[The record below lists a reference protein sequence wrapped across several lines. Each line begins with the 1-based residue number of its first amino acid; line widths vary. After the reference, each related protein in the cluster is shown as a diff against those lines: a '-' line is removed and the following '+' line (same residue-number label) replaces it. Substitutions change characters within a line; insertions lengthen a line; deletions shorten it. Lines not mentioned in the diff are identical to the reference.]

1 VAKYTKVLLAVD
13 FAADN
18 DHIIE
23 QAEKIVED
31 DGAELCLIHA
41 HEPVV
46 TAFQAGGL
54 VAYSTQ
60 VVSLD
65 EEIRKIE
72 ETRMKALGEKLGV
85 PEDHRFLPFG
95 KASEEIKRV
104 AEEQG
109 ADLIV
114 IGTHGRHGF
123 SLILGST
130 ANAVLHGVTCDVLSV
145 RTIDTD

>member
-1 VAKYTKVLLAVD
+1 MSKYSKILLAVD

-23 QAEKIVED
+23 QAEKVVRQ
-31 DGAELCLIHA
+31 DGAELHLIHA

-72 ETRMKALGEKLGV
+72 ETRMKELAESLGV
-85 PEDHRFLPFG
+85 PEARCHLPFG
-95 KASEEIKRV
+95 KAAEEIKRV
-104 AEEQG
+104 AEELNI
-109 ADLIV
+109 DLIV

-145 RTIDTD
+145 RCRP